1 MVLFG
6 VDVGDGAVRV
16 WYMCGASSQTIW
28 RDTSIICKSVG
39 REKETTALSH
49 ASTQS
54 YIIRATCLCAFALLC
69 WCRMWYDDL
78 RMNNTHTNI
87 IKILLHSASM
97 LRLDKNTPARVGR
110 KIWEKSS
117 LTKHV
122 PDKNEICVFVFLVW
136 WYVDVL
142 RMCFFLFFFHFIV
155 TKGRH

>member
-6 VDVGDGAVRV
+6 VDVGDGAVIV

-28 RDTSIICKSVG
+28 RDTSIICKSIG

-54 YIIRATCLCAFALLC
+54 YIIRATCLRAFDFIVLV
-69 WCRMWYDDL
+69 CRMWYDDL
-78 RMNNTHTNI
+78 RMNNTHTSI

-97 LRLDKNTPARVGR
+97 LRLDKNYASESRTKNMGKKLAYQTRARQEWNMCV
-110 KIWEKSS
+110 
-117 LTKHV
+117 
-122 PDKNEICVFVFLVW
+122 CVFGLMVW
-136 WYVDVL
+136 AENV
-142 RMCFFLFFFHFIV
+142 FFLFFFHFIV